1 MNKEKINVLITG
13 GGGPGYPL
21 FYKALRHSRKYD
33 VRIVATEINRYAGN
47 IYRSD
52 WVDAAYL
59 TKKNSDPEFIDQI
72 CGIARREKI
81 DFLYSGIDEELPV
94 FARNRN
100 MLDELGCKIV
110 LPSES
115 ALNMAF
121 DKWATYNRLEGTVR
135 QPETLRIVPDTQF
148 DAESIMQRFKYR
160 AKVKGARTRGNRLNF
175 LAETV
180 DDLNFYTHYL
190 QRLGADFI
198 VQQYISGREF
208 NVSIMADN
216 SGEILYAICREKL
229 DDEQKRP
236 NTNAGCIIRNPDM
249 EAAAIDVVKKMKL
262 YPGCSNVEFLLD
274 ESGQYYVI
282 DVNGGRHAAQD
293 YNLIH
298 SGINIPEMLID
309 ISRDNTPDM
318 IDNTQIKSGVICI
331 KYLDELIVEMNDI
344 DSYWEESG
352 S

>member
-1 MNKEKINVLITG
+1 
-13 GGGPGYPL
+13 
-21 FYKALRHSRKYD
+21 
-33 VRIVATEINRYAGN
+33 
-47 IYRSD
+47 
-52 WVDAAYL
+52 
-59 TKKNSDPEFIDQI
+59 
-72 CGIARREKI
+72 
-81 DFLYSGIDEELPV
+81 
-94 FARNRN
+94 
-100 MLDELGCKIV
+100 
-110 LPSES
+110 
-115 ALNMAF
+115 
-121 DKWATYNRLEGTVR
+121 
-135 QPETLRIVPDTQF
+135 
-148 DAESIMQRFKYR
+148 
-160 AKVKGARTRGNRLNF
+160 
-175 LAETV
+175 

-352 S
+352 P